1 MMTTPTAQV
10 RDAPAQQSPGD
21 SGQSWRWRVHRSAEP
36 SSRASRLSSTKSQAE
51 GRSRRN
57 RSAERSRRSLPYLIL
72 LGIGAVLLLAEALLH
87 HRAFGT
93 GYDLGIYD
101 QVVWNLAHGRWF
113 MTTLVYETGGYYD
126 HFEPI
131 LALIAPIYWL
141 IPDVRVLLVIQSL
154 MLALGSLPIYLYARH
169 RLGAAGKTRF
179 TFVPVLMAAAYL
191 AYPALHNANLND
203 FHEVALA
210 PPLLGFALYGL
221 LTGRRRLTFL
231 ALAACLLVKE
241 DLTVT
246 ALTFGAYIFLFL
258 PAGFRRRDGILLAL
272 AAVLWGLLVLRL
284 FYPALTRGMPYPFV
298 DRRYPWMGTT
308 PESALKV
315 FFTQPW
321 LVLSH
326 FLQPAKLLF
335 VLRLFAPLLFLPLWG
350 WPAIFLAFPIF
361 FYLMLSGYEP
371 QWSIQSYYNPP
382 LLPILFFSLI
392 VAWERIL
399 RWVQRRDRSAEP
411 SSRASRLSDSTELVE
426 VSTKSQA
433 EGRSRR
439 SLPTRPAI
447 FILSALLILGVS
459 LGYYF
464 FALSPGGRQTDPNL
478 LRLTAEDRAAQAI
491 LQQTPPGAAI
501 STEWQFVPHLSQRQ
515 RIYTLLSRPS
525 DPPDYLLV
533 RLDPGA
539 QSAPLY
545 PYAAAD
551 DFPPAYHEYAAV
563 ATIAPFQLQ
572 ALQSSYTL
580 VPFSGPEPDPAPI
593 SLEAYAWLDSPDLSQ
608 PPLLPPGSQTR
619 LMLAWGRNG
628 PTDRRYVF
636 FTHLLDA
643 NKPNSDSSP
652 RRLAQTDHELGYGR
666 FPTPYWGTWTNP
678 HIVLDEHILAI
689 PADTPAGVYE
699 VWAGIYDRETL
710 SRLEVGGPGETLVAI
725 GEVRVG
731 E

>member
-1 MMTTPTAQV
+1 MTTTPTAKG
-10 RDAPAQQSPGD
+10 RNALAQRPPGG
-21 SGQSWRWRVHRSAEP
+21 SGQNRRWLAH
-36 SSRASRLSSTKSQAE
+36 
-51 GRSRRN
+51 
-57 RSAERSRRSLPYLIL
+57 LPYLVL
-72 LGIGAVLLLAEALLH
+72 LGAGAALLLAEALLH

-141 IPDVRVLLVIQSL
+141 LPDVRVLLVIQSL

-169 RLGAAGKTRF
+169 RLGAAAGARLD
-179 TFVPVLMAAAYL
+179 FVPVLMAAAYL

-231 ALAACLLVKE
+231 ALAGCLLIKE

-258 PAGFRRRDGILLAL
+258 PAGFRRRDGILLAFV
-272 AAVLWGLLVLRL
+272 AVLWGLLVLRV

-315 FFTQPW
+315 FFTQPR

-326 FLQPAKLLF
+326 FLQPPKLLF
-335 VLRLFAPLLFLPLWG
+335 VLRLFAPLLFLPLLG
-350 WPAIFLAFPIF
+350 WTTIFLAFPIL

-382 LLPILFFSLI
+382 LLPILFFGLI

-399 RWVQRRDRSAEP
+399 RWAQRHH
-411 SSRASRLSDSTELVE
+411 
-426 VSTKSQA
+426 
-433 EGRSRR
+433 
-439 SLPTRPAI
+439 LPTRSAALA
-447 FILSALLILGVS
+447 LSALLIFGVS

-464 FALSPGGRQTDPNL
+464 FALSPGGRQSDPDL
-478 LRLTAEDRAAQAI
+478 LRLTVEDRAAQAI
-491 LQQTPPGAAI
+491 LQQAPLGAAI

-515 RIYTLLSRPS
+515 HIYTLLARPA

-551 DFPPAYHEYAAV
+551 QFPPVYHEYAPAT
-563 ATIAPFQLQ
+563 TIAPFQLQ
-572 ALQSSYTL
+572 ALQHSYTL
-580 VPFSGPEPDPAPI
+580 VPFPGPEPDPTPI
-593 SLEAYAWLDSPDLSQ
+593 SLEAYGWLDSPDLAQ
-608 PPLLPPGSQTR
+608 PLLLRPGDETR

-628 PTDRRYVF
+628 PIDRRYVF
-636 FTHLLDA
+636 FIHLLDS
-643 NKPNSDSSP
+643 NRPNSDGSP

-666 FPTPYWGTWTNP
+666 FPTPYWETWTNP

-689 PADTPAGVYE
+689 PAGTPPGIYE

-710 SRLEVGGPGETLVAI
+710 DRLEVGGPGKTLVSI
-725 GEVRVG
+725 GKVRVG